1 MVAHIYS
8 PKVLFMMD
16 EEDTKF
22 REIRDNLADEGITV
36 FLAKTPEE
44 GLENLSLINIDALI
58 YQGEFNDNP
67 QALEF
72 IKDHAKKFP
81 VILVGNI
88 NKKDI
93 PSDWLNTSDIY
104 VNLKDAQKELSQACF
119 NLIEN
124 KKSHRKAA

>member
-22 REIRDNLADEGITV
+22 REIRDQLADDGITV

-58 YQGEFNDNP
+58 YQGEFNHNP
-67 QALEF
+67 EALSF
-72 IKDHAKKFP
+72 IKDHAKRFP
-81 VILVGNI
+81 VILVGEMG
-88 NKKDI
+88 KKDV
-93 PSDWLNTSDIY
+93 PSDWLNTSDVY
-104 VNLKDAQKELSQACF
+104 VSL
-119 NLIEN
+119 
-124 KKSHRKAA
+124 KAA